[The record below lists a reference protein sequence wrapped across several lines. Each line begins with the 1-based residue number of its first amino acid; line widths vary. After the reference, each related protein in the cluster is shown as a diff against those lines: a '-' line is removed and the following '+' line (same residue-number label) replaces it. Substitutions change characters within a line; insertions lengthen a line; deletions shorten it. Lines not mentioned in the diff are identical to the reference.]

1 MSEHDSVLSAGERSQ
16 PSSGARRRF
25 LTGLVTGGLLG
36 SLLAGG
42 ASMYVHARPSLAG
55 RFGAGGYHRHSPLD
69 PKMASERAA
78 FATDWI
84 LHRID
89 ASEEQRQQVQAI
101 VQGAIKDLLP
111 FRDQHHQY
119 LQTLR
124 EALAQPTIIRGS
136 LEEIRRAELQLADSA
151 SSRLV
156 EAVADAAEILTAE
169 QRAKL
174 VELATRW
181 HR

>member
-1 MSEHDSVLSAGERSQ
+1 MSQHNKVTSGDERLQ
-16 PSSGARRRF
+16 APSGARRRF
-25 LTGLVTGGLLG
+25 LAGVVTGGLLA

-42 ASMYVHARPSLAG
+42 ARMYAHAHPSPG
-55 RFGAGGYHRHSPLD
+55 RWFGAGRGSVD
-69 PKMASERAA
+69 PGIAGERTA

-84 LHRID
+84 LQRID

-101 VQGAIKDLLP
+101 VQAAVKDLLP
-111 FRDQHHQY
+111 MRDQHHQHR
-119 LQTLR
+119 QALR
-124 EALAQPTIIRGS
+124 EALVQPTINHDA
-136 LEEIRRAELQLADSA
+136 LEEIRRAELQLADAA

-156 EAVADAAEILTAE
+156 EAIAGAAEVLTPE

-174 VELATRW
+174 ADLAGRW

>member
-1 MSEHDSVLSAGERSQ
+1 MSKHNQVTSGDETLQ
-16 PSSGARRRF
+16 PPSGARRRF
-25 LTGLVTGGLLG
+25 LTGVVTGGLLA

-42 ASMYVHARPSLAG
+42 ARMYAHAHPTAG
-55 RFGAGGYHRHSPLD
+55 GWFGARRGPID
-69 PKMASERAA
+69 PGIAGERAA

-89 ASEEQRQQVQAI
+89 ASEEQRQQMQAI
-101 VQGAIKDLLP
+101 VQAAVKDLLP
-111 FRDQHHQY
+111 MREQHRQY
-119 LQTLR
+119 RQALR
-124 EALAQPTIIRGS
+124 EALTQPTINRDT
-136 LEEIRRAELQLADSA
+136 LEEIRRAVLQLADAA

-156 EAVADAAEILTAE
+156 EAIADGAEVLTLE

-174 VELATRW
+174 GELAARW